1 MKAKTLLPLLGGAML
16 LTTAA
21 MAAQVPVNLCEL
33 YKRDLTQD
41 MMLVGPTHPGYDEAA
56 WALIDSRTECKMDK
70 QEEGIAVLIAG
81 IEALGL
87 PVRSYN

>member
-1 MKAKTLLPLLGGAML
+1 MKTKLLFPVLAGGVLLS
-16 LTTAA
+16 TAVLA
-21 MAAQVPVNLCEL
+21 TQTPVNLCEL
-33 YKRDLTQD
+33 YTRDLKQD
-41 MMLVGPTHPGYDEAA
+41 MMLVGPTHPGYDEAS

-70 QEEGIAVLIAG
+70 QEEGVAVLIAG

>member
-1 MKAKTLLPLLGGAML
+1 MKATTLLPLLAGGLL
-16 LTTAA
+16 LTSAA
-21 MAAQVPVNLCEL
+21 MATQTPVNLCEL

-41 MMLVGPTHPGYDEAA
+41 MMLVGKTHPGYDEAA

-81 IEALGL
+81 IEALNL
-87 PVRSYN
+87 PVRTYD